1 MKSSMMEDITLNSE
15 NIADKQQEAE
25 GEGEDAQIK
34 VVYLGIV
41 LPFHVWHFS
50 LTATLSIA

>member
-1 MKSSMMEDITLNSE
+1 MKSSMPEDITLNSE

-34 VVYLGIV
+34 VVYLEIIC
-41 LPFHVWHFS
+41 PFC
-50 LTATLSIA
+50 A